1 MTIYE
6 GVSVIIKESFQSKT
20 IHVIRTVAQVILLYG
35 FHYLGVFIVTL
46 TKIPLPPSVIGFI
59 LLFICLLLNWVK
71 VEYIRD
77 GATFLISF
85 MLIFY
90 IPPLIGIIEYPQ
102 LLSPTGIIL
111 FGAVIISTLFSL
123 FITSF
128 LGQKIEKKEELLKMK
143 STKVEVDINLTAEKG
158 TKGDGE
164 NEHNTINH

>member
-1 MTIYE
+1 MKETLQTTI
-6 GVSVIIKESFQSKT
+6 IQF
-20 IHVIRTVAQVILLYG
+20 IRTVAQIILLYG
-35 FHYLGVFIVTL
+35 FHYVGVFVVTY

-77 GATFLISF
+77 GASFLISF

-102 LLSPTGIIL
+102 LLSTTGIIL
-111 FGAVIISTLFSL
+111 FGAVIISTLFTL

-128 LGQKIEKKEELLKMK
+128 LSQKIEKKEELLKNK
-143 STKVEVDINLTAEKG
+143 STKVKKG
-158 TKGDGE
+158 KELEIEEALKGDE
-164 NEHNTINH
+164 ESERSTINH